1 MGMPPSMQASR
12 DSVGAYLPPT
22 LRPGPELLG
31 EIAAEHGTW
40 PTFHALDGLSVPA
53 LENTAE
59 WHLHRRNPCAFL
71 KPAAAE
77 YLDTEH
83 PLAGERL
90 QQKPHAFAELR
101 DLTAAVWL
109 DVGESAIDDLRVRI
123 RPDLAS
129 MHDRR
134 EGNKAVNRYAR
145 NGRGLWTKLG
155 AWPWWP
161 IASSWADGGKN
172 PPPSNWEKL
181 PIEWW
186 RLPRVVKCW
195 AAWTAASQAPLRN

>member
-1 MGMPPSMQASR
+1 MGMPPSMQANR
-12 DSVGAYLPPT
+12 DAVGAYLPPT
-22 LRPGPELLG
+22 LRPGPELLR
-31 EIAAEHGTW
+31 EIAAEQGTW
-40 PTFHALDGLSVPA
+40 ATFHALDGLSVPA

-71 KPAAAE
+71 KPEAAE

-83 PLAGERL
+83 PL
-90 QQKPHAFAELR
+90 
-101 DLTAAVWL
+101 
-109 DVGESAIDDLRVRI
+109 VGAAIDDLRVRI

-129 MHDRR
+129 THDRR

-145 NGRGLWTKLG
+145 NGRKLWAKLG

-181 PIEWW
+181 PTEWW
-186 RLPRVVKCW
+186 R
-195 AAWTAASQAPLRN
+195 